1 MNQKSEWVDSI
12 DPGIINWLLQ
22 GDVSIQYQTYR
33 DLLYENRKDLQQR
46 IESEGWGK
54 QFLQNRNKNGHWGL
68 RFYQPKWISTHYTLL
83 DLKNLAINPGCSAIT
98 ETINMVLKE
107 TKAAD
112 GGILPIGEMK
122 KSDMCI
128 NGMVLNYSSY
138 FGADEEDLIS
148 IVDNILSQ
156 QLPDG
161 GFNCMLNRSGA
172 VHSSLHTTLSVLE
185 GICEYKYNN
194 YTYRLNEL
202 LKAKSE
208 SEEFILQHRLY
219 KSDKTGQIIDK
230 RFLNL
235 TYPCRWRYDIL
246 RALDYFQ
253 YAKVPYD
260 SRMQDAIDVILKKR
274 KKDGTWNAQ
283 AHHPGAVHFHM
294 EIAGMP
300 SRWNTLRVLR
310 ALKHFCVK
318 I

>member
-274 KKDGTWNAQ
+274 KKDGTWNVQ

-294 EIAGMP
+294 ETAGKS
-300 SRWNTLRVLR
+300 SRWNTLRILR
-310 ALKHFCVK
+310 VLKHFCVK

>member
-1 MNQKSEWVDSI
+1 MNVDKN
-12 DPGIINWLLQ
+12 IINWLLQ
-22 GDVSIQYQTYR
+22 GDISIQFQTYR
-33 DLLYENRKDLQQR
+33 DLIGKFCNDLQMR

-54 QFLQNRNKNGHWGL
+54 QFLQKRNKNGHWGL

-112 GGILPIGEMK
+112 GGILPVGEMK
-122 KSDMCI
+122 KSDVCI

-138 FGADEEDLIS
+138 FGADEEDLKS

-172 VHSSLHTTLSVLE
+172 VHSSLHTTISVLE
-185 GICEYKYNN
+185 GIWEYKNNN
-194 YTYRLNEL
+194 YTYRLDEL

-208 SEEFILQHRLY
+208 SEEFILQHHLY

-260 SRMQDAIDVILKKR
+260 SRMQDAIDVILNKR
-274 KKDGTWNAQ
+274 KKDGTWNVQ
-283 AHHPGAVHFHM
+283 AHHSEAVHFHM
-294 EIAGMP
+294 ETAGKP

-310 ALKHFCVK
+310 VLKHFCVK